1 MIADLLGAGGMGEVY
16 RATDTRLDRTVA
28 INVLPEHLADRVDL
42 CERFERE
49 ARAAEALNH
58 PSGSR
63 SAGQSVGF
71 CRTTLRCS
79 SLRYPTRELR
89 STRRRNLTIPLRPA
103 IY

>member
-1 MIADLLGAGGMGEVY
+1 MGEVH

-28 INVLPEHLADRVDL
+28 IKVLPEHLADRADL
-42 CERFERE
+42 RERFNWE

-71 CRTTLRCS
+71 CLCA
-79 SLRYPTRELR
+79 LP
-89 STRRRNLTIPLRPA
+89 
-103 IY
+103 